1 MHRLESEITQLSSVG
16 VRQESAGDAARR
28 VAYVVNH
35 VAFFVSHRL
44 PLALEAIR
52 RGWKVWLY
60 TGRAGS
66 DLMEEEAVSALTAS
80 DIQHIRLEFGSSTIN
95 PLRELLAVFGLVR
108 WLRRS
113 RPHIVHCASPKGVLY
128 GGVAARLSRTP
139 ALVLAISGMGYLFS
153 GPSVGGWS
161 RKLLQRAYVKLLQY
175 VFRHPNKKV
184 IVQNQDDRRW
194 FLKQG
199 LASEGELVLIPGSG
213 VGREFYEPADDSRRQ
228 SLVVLPA
235 RMLSDKGVEDFVEAV
250 RMIKPRLPGWRFV
263 LAGTADYRNPS
274 SISAERIEG
283 WVKEGLVE
291 WLGHV
296 KDMPGLLK
304 QASIVCLP
312 SYREGMPKALL
323 EAAAAGCAVVTTDTI
338 GCREA
343 IIPGETGDLVPVRNP
358 AALGAVLLE
367 LALDDRRRESYGRSG
382 RILAERKFGLDA
394 VVNAVFQI
402 YDELGKESQE
412 G

>member
-1 MHRLESEITQLSSVG
+1 
-16 VRQESAGDAARR
+16 
-28 VAYVVNH
+28 
-35 VAFFVSHRL
+35 
-44 PLALEAIR
+44 
-52 RGWKVWLY
+52 
-60 TGRAGS
+60 
-66 DLMEEEAVSALTAS
+66 
-80 DIQHIRLEFGSSTIN
+80 
-95 PLRELLAVFGLVR
+95 
-108 WLRRS
+108 
-113 RPHIVHCASPKGVLY
+113 
-128 GGVAARLSRTP
+128 
-139 ALVLAISGMGYLFS
+139 
-153 GPSVGGWS
+153 
-161 RKLLQRAYVKLLQY
+161 
-175 VFRHPNKKV
+175 
-184 IVQNQDDRRW
+184 
-194 FLKQG
+194 
-199 LASEGELVLIPGSG
+199 
-213 VGREFYEPADDSRRQ
+213 
-228 SLVVLPA
+228 
-235 RMLSDKGVEDFVEAV
+235 
-250 RMIKPRLPGWRFV
+250 
-263 LAGTADYRNPS
+263 